1 MLSGLGQS
9 EGLLERL
16 IQAGGSGDATLVAGI
31 AIVVGIMLWSAGAR
45 AVSLAFAAAGGTAGL
60 FAGFTIASHASIPAV
75 AGIPGSLIAAAGGA
89 AVGVVISLVA
99 MRLVIAAAAGLTA
112 AAAIAGLAIVLTPH
126 LPPPAPGSQS
136 VEARTTEA
144 VQPVAFEQAAGEL
157 AAGWDA
163 RAADPA
169 AAGDDEPG
177 ASGLDAIADRAARA
191 WQRVPEQYQGY
202 ALISVLMAGLL
213 GAVFGGL
220 WPGRVASATTAFM
233 GAAIWPIGAIYIQSA
248 AGTPVPVQET
258 PIQSWLIAWLVLG
271 IVGLFIQRLVVRK
284 VAQA

>member
-9 EGLLERL
+9 EGFLERL
-16 IQAGGSGDATLVAGI
+16 IQIGGSGDASLVAGI

-60 FAGFTIASHASIPAV
+60 FAGFTIASHASIPTV
-75 AGIPGSLIAAAGGA
+75 AGIPGSLITAAGGA

-112 AAAIAGLAIVLTPH
+112 ASAIAGLAIVLTPH
-126 LPPPAPGSQS
+126 LPPSTTGSQS
-136 VEARTTEA
+136 VEPATTAA
-144 VQPVAFEQAAGEL
+144 VQPIAFDQTAGEL
-157 AAGWDA
+157 AAGWDVQA
-163 RAADPA
+163 TDPA
-169 AAGDDEPG
+169 PASSDQSGT
-177 ASGLDAIADRAARA
+177 SGLDAIVDRAATA

-202 ALISVLMAGLL
+202 ALVSVLMAGLL
-213 GAVFGGL
+213 GAMCGGL

-233 GAAIWPIGAIYIQSA
+233 GAAIWPLGAIYIQSA
-248 AGTPVPVQET
+248 AGTPVPAHET

-271 IVGLFIQRLVVRK
+271 VVGLFIQRLVVRK

>member
-9 EGLLERL
+9 DGLLERL
-16 IQAGGSGDATLVAGI
+16 IQVVGPGDASLVAGI

-60 FAGFTIASHASIPAV
+60 FAGFTIASHASIPTV

-89 AVGVVISLVA
+89 AVGVVMSLVA

-126 LPPPAPGSQS
+126 LPPPATGWQS
-136 VEARTTEA
+136 VETPTTA
-144 VQPVAFEQAAGEL
+144 AIQPIAFDQAAGKL
-157 AAGWDA
+157 ANGWDVQA
-163 RAADPA
+163 NDPA
-169 AAGDDEPG
+169 SAGNDQPG
-177 ASGLDAIADRAARA
+177 FSGLDAIAERAANA
-191 WQRVPEQYQGY
+191 WQRVPEQYQGH
-202 ALISVLMAGLL
+202 ALVSVLTAGLL
-213 GAVFGGL
+213 GAVCGGL

-248 AGTPVPVQET
+248 TGTPVPVQET

-271 IVGLFIQRLVVRK
+271 VVGLFIQRLVVRK